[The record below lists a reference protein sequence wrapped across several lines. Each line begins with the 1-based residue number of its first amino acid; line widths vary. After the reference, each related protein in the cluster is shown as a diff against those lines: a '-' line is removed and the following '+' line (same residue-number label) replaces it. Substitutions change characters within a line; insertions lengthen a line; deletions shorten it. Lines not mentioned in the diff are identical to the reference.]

1 MDEQGKV
8 IKAADVV
15 TLLETVDVPPEQA
28 AKLVEALPG
37 ASAGGGAV
45 AGSAPAGG
53 ADAAG
58 GAGARPTSVEAQ
70 VGTQRVQA
78 SGLPPGWANAWDAG
92 RQPTPRSKARA
103 TVAAAARLA
112 GEHSLLGGD

>member
-1 MDEQGKV
+1 MADEKV
-8 IKAADVV
+8 INAADVR
-15 TLLETVDVPPEQA
+15 TLLEAVDVPAEQA

-37 ASAGGGAV
+37 EGAAA
-45 AGSAPAGG
+45 AGSAPA
-53 ADAAG
+53 

-70 VGTQRVQA
+70 VGTQRVQG

>member
-1 MDEQGKV
+1 MADEKL

-37 ASAGGGAV
+37 EGAAV
-45 AGSAPAGG
+45 AGSAP
-53 ADAAG
+53 AG